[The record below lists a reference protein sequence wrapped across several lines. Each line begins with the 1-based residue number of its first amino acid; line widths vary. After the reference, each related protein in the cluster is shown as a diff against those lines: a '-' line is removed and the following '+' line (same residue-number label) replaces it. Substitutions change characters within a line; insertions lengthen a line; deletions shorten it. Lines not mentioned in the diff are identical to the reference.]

1 MKKPVIG
8 ITSTIVVR
16 NEYSEGAYVHQDY
29 HRSVEQAGGLP
40 VVLPLTSPETFRELI
55 DLCDGI
61 SFSGGEDVD
70 PSCYGAEPHPALGSL
85 FPERD
90 RIEIEAVRHAL
101 NSDKPLLA
109 ICRGIQVLNVALG
122 GSLYQDLPSEYPGAA
137 PHMQHGVARGKDTH
151 AVYIAEHSRLW
162 GIFRHNQIRVNSL
175 HHQAL
180 RQVAPGLVITATSP
194 DGVIEAVELPGHA
207 FAVGVQW
214 HPESMTGTDPLM
226 RLLFKELVSKSLTG
240 LRERNVS

>member
-1 MKKPVIG
+1 MKPVIG

-29 HRSVEQAGGLP
+29 HRSVERAGGLP

-61 SFSGGEDVD
+61 IFSGGEDVD
-70 PSCYGAEPHPALGSL
+70 PALYGAEPHPQLGAL

-90 RIEIEAVRHAL
+90 RIEIEAVRHAVKTG
-101 NSDKPLLA
+101 KPLLA
-109 ICRGIQVLNVALG
+109 ICRGVQVMNVALG
-122 GSLYQDLPSEYPGAA
+122 GSLYQDLPSEFPGALE
-137 PHMQHGVARGKDTH
+137 HMQHGVARGKATH
-151 AVYIAEHSRLW
+151 AVYIDEISLL
-162 GIFRHNQIRVNSL
+162 GSIFRHNQVRVNSL

-180 RQVAPGLVITATSP
+180 RQVAPELVITATSP
-194 DGVIEAVELPGHA
+194 DGVIEAVELPGHP

-214 HPESMTGTDPLM
+214 HPESMTAADPLM
-226 RLLFKELVSKSLTG
+226 RLLFEGLVAKSLASP
-240 LRERNVS
+240 RVRNVS